1 MPSGSTTPTVGQTR
15 FLVRRTLRL
24 FLRDRVTVFATVV
37 FVVFIVAAVLAPLLA
52 PFTERELA
60 GLPLQAPSSAHWFGT
75 DELGRDIFSR
85 ILYGARTSLT
95 VGVLASVIS
104 LLIGMPWG
112 LLSGIYGRW
121 ADAASMR
128 LTDAL
133 LAFPGIILALA
144 VVAVAGPS
152 TVNLVIAIGVIQAP
166 RFTRLIRGEVLSLR
180 ERDFVAA
187 ARSFGAT
194 RLFIVRRAIL
204 PNVIPIAT
212 VQFTLTFAT
221 AVLIE
226 ASLSYLGLGVQP
238 PTAAWGGMLQTA
250 RSFMAQSPTYSIFT
264 GGAIFLTVLS
274 LSLIG
279 DALRDAVDPRQLTAG
294 ARKLVRQ
301 SVRTLTSTPP
311 EPKESP

>member
-1 MPSGSTTPTVGQTR
+1 MPSGPTTQHLGQQRFQTR
-15 FLVRRTLRL
+15 RILRL
-24 FLRDRVTVFATVV
+24 FFRDRVSVFATVV
-37 FVVFIVAAVLAPLLA
+37 FVLLVVVAATAPLLA

-60 GLPLQAPSSAHWFGT
+60 GVPLQPPSGAHWFGT
-75 DELGRDIFSR
+75 DEIGRDVFSR
-85 ILYGARTSLT
+85 ILYGARTSLS
-95 VGVLASVIS
+95 VGVLASVVS

-112 LLSGIYGRW
+112 LLSGFYGKW
-121 ADAASMR
+121 SDAVSMR

-152 TVNLVIAIGVIQAP
+152 TVNLIIAIGVIQAP
-166 RFTRLIRGEVLSLR
+166 RFTRLIRGEVLSLKER
-180 ERDFVAA
+180 EFVAA
-187 ARSFGAT
+187 ARSFGASN
-194 RLFIVRRAIL
+194 LFIIRRAIL
-204 PNVIPIAT
+204 PNVVPIAT

-250 RSFMAQSPTYSIFT
+250 RNFMAQSPTYSIFT

-279 DALRDAVDPRQLTAG
+279 DALRDAVDPRQLTSG
-294 ARKLVRQ
+294 VRKLVRQ
-301 SVRTLTSTPP
+301 SV
-311 EPKESP
+311 